1 MLVNADCTI
10 YEANTYIRH
19 ELRDVYWNDSR
30 GRTVTKGGIQI
41 ADSVLVYVYDSDY
54 VPQAGDIIVRGI
66 TDFAFDTQDERI
78 ISASMKEFRSTHPGF
93 AVVKNVHDARYGG
106 LPHIELIAR

>member
-30 GRTVTKGGIQI
+30 GRTVTKSGIQI
-41 ADSVLVYVYDSDY
+41 ADSVVVYVYDSEY
-54 VPQAGDIIVRGI
+54 VPKAGDIIVCGI
-66 TDFAFDTQDERI
+66 TDFSFDAQDERS
-78 ISASMKEFRSTHPGF
+78 ISASMKEFRTAYPGF
-93 AVVKNVHDARYGG
+93 AVVKNVNDARYGG
-106 LPHIELIAR
+106 LPHTELIAR